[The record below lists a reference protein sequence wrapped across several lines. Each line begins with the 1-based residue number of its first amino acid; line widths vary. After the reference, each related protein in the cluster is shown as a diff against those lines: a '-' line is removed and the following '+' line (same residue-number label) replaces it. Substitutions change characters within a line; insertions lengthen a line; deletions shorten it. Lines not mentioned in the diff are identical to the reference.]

1 MRAPTM
7 GATTLK
13 NFRFEDIKNNKI
25 LQKGPAKIMNSKP
38 KITAIIISAIVA
50 ACIAA
55 SAVQAQPSDE
65 IQRAVAAAGAPSV
78 SQAPP
83 DTFLHAFSSV
93 LVRSRGNVAA
103 YVAAAISMRTDLAPQ
118 ITVAALRAH
127 RSGGKKGGEQ
137 GVSCDWVDPIIRAAI
152 AAAPS
157 QADAIVRAAIDAQP
171 YARQCIL
178 AAAGMSNRVAY
189 NRRSDGKEVID
200 GKEVLTPKE
209 APCPECPPSAW
220 LRPPGIDVGNVN
232 SSIVGTINPANLGQG
247 GIVSPE
253 HHH

>member
-1 MRAPTM
+1 
-7 GATTLK
+7 
-13 NFRFEDIKNNKI
+13 
-25 LQKGPAKIMNSKP
+25 MNSKP

-50 ACIAA
+50 TCIAA
-55 SAVQAQPSDE
+55 SSLQAQPSDE
-65 IQRAVAAAGAPSV
+65 IRRAVAAAGTPSV

-93 LVRSRGNVAA
+93 VVRARGNAA
-103 YVAAAISMRTDLAPQ
+103 ADVAAAIAMRPDLASQ
-118 ITVAALRAH
+118 ITVAALKAYRTG
-127 RSGGKKGGEQ
+127 RNKVIGQEG
-137 GVSCDWVDPIIRAAI
+137 SCDWVDPIIRTAV

-157 QADAIVRAAIDAQP
+157 QAVAIVLAAIAAQP
-171 YARQCIL
+171 DARECIL
-178 AAAGMSNRVAY
+178 AAARMSDKDLRLAY
-189 NRRSDGKEVID
+189 TRRDGKEVID

-209 APCPECPPSAW
+209 APCPECAPSYW

-253 HHH
+253 HKD